1 VLGNRE
7 KDALPVTLA
16 VLHSE
21 METEAEEDGSAEADG
36 ASEAVTEGEKL
47 AVTLWETLLE
57 PLRVASGEALPASEA
72 ETDAVTDGEPETEP
86 SGLPLLLCVL
96 LPLGETL
103 LTSEADGRP
112 ELDSVAMG
120 L

>member
-1 VLGNRE
+1 MPS
-7 KDALPVTLA
+7 A
-16 VLHSE
+16 
-21 METEAEEDGSAEADG
+21 ETEAEG
-36 ASEAVTEGEKL
+36 EGEDDTETDADTVVEL
-47 AVTLWETLLE
+47 RGEELTVMLCETLLE

-72 ETDAVTDGEPETEP
+72 ETDAVTDGEPESEP
-86 SGLPLLLCVL
+86 PGLPLLLCVL
-96 LPLGETL
+96 LLLGEKL